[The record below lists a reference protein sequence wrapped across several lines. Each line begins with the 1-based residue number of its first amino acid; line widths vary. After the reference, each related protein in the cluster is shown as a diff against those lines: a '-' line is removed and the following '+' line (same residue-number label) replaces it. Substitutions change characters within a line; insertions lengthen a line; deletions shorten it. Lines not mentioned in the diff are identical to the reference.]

1 MKLKDI
7 YNNTSNDSVLRPF
20 SAKLPVISFEIFP
33 PKGEGE
39 IYQQRLADLFKE
51 LSILKQFNPA
61 FISITYGAGGS
72 TQEKTFDIMLKI
84 KKELDVT
91 SIPHFTCVGSNRD
104 EIQNYIKKIENV
116 GIKNI
121 LALRGD
127 PPMGETK
134 FKKPK
139 NGFGY
144 ANELVEFI
152 KQQTNLSIAIAGYP
166 EKHPEAASIEID
178 IENLKR
184 KVDAGA
190 DVIITQVFF
199 DNSYFFNFLTRVER
213 AGLNLPVIP
222 GISPITSLA
231 QVEKMSTLCGS
242 KMPDALKS
250 RLIKHQDNPEAIK
263 ELGIEFAIYQCTQ
276 LIDFG
281 VKGIH
286 FYPLNKSFA
295 VKEVLENIY
304 LQNCEISSM
313 TRI

>member
-1 MKLKDI
+1 MKIKDI
-7 YNNTSNDSVLRPF
+7 YNNSVNNNVLKPF
-20 SAKLPVISFEIFP
+20 STKLPVISFEIFP

-39 IYQQRLADLFKE
+39 VYQQKLAELFQE
-51 LSILKQFNPA
+51 LNILKQFNPA

-72 TQEKTFDIMLKI
+72 THEKTFDIMLKV
-84 KKELDVT
+84 KQELG
-91 SIPHFTCVGSNRD
+91 IIPMPHFTCVGANRD
-104 EIQNYIKKIENV
+104 EIQDYIKKVENV

-127 PPMGETK
+127 PPKGETK
-134 FKKPK
+134 FEKPE

-152 KQQTNLSIAIAGYP
+152 KQQTDLSIAVAGYP
-166 EKHPEAASIEID
+166 EKHPEAVSEEID

-184 KVDAGA
+184 KVDVGA

-199 DNSYFFNFLTRVER
+199 DNSYFFNFLTRLER
-213 AGLNLPVIP
+213 AGINIPVIP
-222 GISPITSLA
+222 GISPLTSLA
-231 QVEKMSTLCGS
+231 QAEKMTTLCGS
-242 KMPDALKS
+242 KMPEALLA
-250 RLIKHQDNPEAIK
+250 RLIKHQDDNNAVR
-263 ELGIEFAIYQCTQ
+263 ELGIEFAIYQCNQ

-295 VKEVLENIY
+295 VKEVLENLY
-304 LQNCEISSM
+304 VGAAL
-313 TRI
+313 